1 MTDPQ
6 SLYRQQEM
14 NYRLPSGTLP
24 NLERNNHYV
33 TSQYHDGKDDNDLK
47 RGEGGAEQTPSFI
60 PFNIPTRLN
69 NTLASSTLL
78 RPQKPSDLLPED
90 YEPTPLDVCSGRGKR
105 NWNHSGNVAF
115 RDLIQHTTPAYM
127 QAKSKNDKTAIVC
140 NIVEEMR
147 ALGCQFLKQHNATGR
162 WYDIGDAQARD
173 KVGHSL
179 RDQVTA
185 YNRSIHQPPTL
196 LGGLHSPGRTHTR
209 RPSVALS
216 DSGNEA
222 ELRRMSLDTTAL
234 FGEFARRPSWIAGEN
249 EMEVVTL
256 EDDDVPSDMLHM
268 AGGATPGGNAR
279 RMSSYVF
286 LDTFD
291 YYIENDMDL
300 PLTQSNGSNSDVPPA
315 AVVSTMVLP
324 FSSTT
329 STPAVSPRTN
339 GMDARQSLTVADLQA
354 HTVNHMMQDSVQSW
368 DPRSSQHMS
377 SIVTVRRSAM
387 SGGTTLRRLT
397 NSFSRPDRSVLEMLD
412 GMDFSEDSD
421 IFLDHAGITG
431 V

>member
-6 SLYRQQEM
+6 SLYRQQDM
-14 NYRLPSGTLP
+14 NYMLPSSTWSG
-24 NLERNNHYV
+24 LERNNNQ
-33 TSQYHDGKDDNDLK
+33 SQYNYNDGKQDIK
-47 RGEGGAEQTPSFI
+47 GGAEQTTPFV

-69 NTLASSTLL
+69 STLASTTLL
-78 RPQKPSDLLPED
+78 RPQKPGDFLPED
-90 YEPTPLDVCSGRGKR
+90 YEPTNLDVCSGRGKR

-127 QAKSKNDKTAIVC
+127 QAKTKNDKTAIVC

-147 ALGCQFLKQHNATGR
+147 ALGCQFLKQHTGTGR

-185 YNRSIHQPPTL
+185 YNRSLHQPPSIQTL
-196 LGGLHSPGRTHTR
+196 SGHNTPGMMHTR

-256 EDDDVPSDMLHM
+256 EGDDIPSDMPQIP
-268 AGGATPGGNAR
+268 AGSTTPGGNTR
-279 RMSSYVF
+279 RMSSYDF

-315 AVVSTMVLP
+315 AVVSNSTKP
-324 FSSTT
+324 TSSSPSTA
-329 STPAVSPRTN
+329 STPAIPPQTR
-339 GMDARQSLTVADLQA
+339 GMDPRQSLTVADLQA
-354 HTVNHMMQDSVQSW
+354 HTVSHMMNDSVQTW

-377 SIVTVRRSAM
+377 SIITVRRSAM

-397 NSFSRPDRSVLEMLD
+397 NSFSRQSVLEMLD

-421 IFLDHAGITG
+421 IFLENAGVTG